1 MKKRLFSKVAI
12 IVIAFFIFLIA
23 AIAAIMLFNT
33 ISSCVA
39 NEKGTYQMVKIDEF
53 DIEEFSDTTVV
64 ELINNQSSNPN
75 YQYLRHMKD
84 GRKIGSLPANRTMIH
99 EDLEDYRVEVYQKKP
114 NLWSDAYFEWIR
126 NLKFYNFEDV
136 EYKLYV
142 PLKMITRAE

>member
-1 MKKRLFSKVAI
+1 MKKRFFRIVAI
-12 IVIAFFIFLIA
+12 IVITFFILLI
-23 AIAAIMLFNT
+23 AIAAIMLFNA
-33 ISSCVA
+33 ISSYVA
-39 NEKGTYQMVKIDEF
+39 NEKGTYQMVKINEF

-64 ELINNQSSNPN
+64 ELINNQSSNPK

-84 GRKIGSLPANRTMIH
+84 GRRIGSLPASRTMIH
-99 EDLEDYRVEVYQKKP
+99 EDLVDYRVEVYQKKP

-126 NLKFYNFEDV
+126 DLELYDFEDV